1 MAARKSS
8 KELKKGKKLEKT
20 LTLAGK
26 KR

>member
-26 KR
+26 KK

>member
-20 LTLAGK
+20 MTLARK
-26 KR
+26 K